1 MAKFTTG
8 DQASTAALSRVD
20 TLLQTINTDAD
31 YALWREWIY
40 DRAIAKLALGLTG
53 GGGSST
59 SILAGFKAIANGTG
73 YSIGDLIFLRQTGT
87 NQTEYYNGTTGLVI
101 TPAPPSSDLG
111 SIISSSNVAV
121 TSLPPLPSGA
131 NTIGAIS
138 NASFGI
144 SGSLPAF
151 ASTPTVNIGTT
162 GAIATDS
169 TLQQVRDAIKAQI
182 DIASTIWTDN
192 TDTFYVRRDL
202 VNEGTGVITVSFT
215 LPDGTAATPSAGLR
229 PLATVDKDVLSDYY
243 DVLIAGTGY
252 AIGDLLARVAII
264 DANGASPTS
273 TFIWLNLTAGTI
285 LGTAPS
291 SANIERANE
300 TIGARQSGTWNI
312 TNISGTV
319 SLPTGASTSANQATA
334 ISSLGSI
341 DGKLPASLGVKT
353 AANSLAVTLSTDGI
367 ASGIDTK
374 IGEVQTTP
382 TANTVLARLKNIA
395 DALVFGA
402 KSPANSIS
410 VTQAFAA
417 TSTLANVASSATS
430 VSLLAANNNRKTAI
444 ILNDSTSDLY
454 VTLNASAASTTNY
467 SLFLAAK
474 VGNTPSFLA
483 INGDDYSG
491 EIRGIWS
498 SANGFARITEVV

>member
-1 MAKFTTG
+1 MQSHQAFAIFANIATVSFCDTVIAKILAFSCAIAMAKFTTG

-59 SILAGFKAIANGTG
+59 SVLAGFKAIANGTG

-192 TDTFYVRRDL
+192 TGTFYVRRDL
-202 VNEGTGVITVSFT
+202 VNEGTGTITVSFT

-319 SLPTGASTSANQATA
+319 SLPTGAAISANQIPAFTVSAKTLGTVNAATVKA
-334 ISSLGSI
+334 SAGNVYSL
-341 DGKLPASLGVKT
+341 
-353 AANSLAVTLSTDGI
+353 
-367 ASGIDTK
+367 
-374 IGEVQTTP
+374 
-382 TANTVLARLKNIA
+382 
-395 DALVFGA
+395 
-402 KSPANSIS
+402 S
-410 VTQAFAA
+410 VT
-417 TSTLANVASSATS
+417 N
-430 VSLLAANNNRKTAI
+430 
-444 ILNDSTSDLY
+444 
-454 VTLNASAASTTNY
+454 LNASVRYLQIVNKASTPTN
-467 SLFLAAK
+467 SDSALI
-474 VGNTPSFLA
+474 VDVWA
-483 INGDDYSG
+483 IPANATIIIDSPYYG
-491 EIRGIWS
+491 
-498 SANGFARITEVV
+498 ANGLSCGTGVSWAFSSTATTITLATASDCLVSVGYV